1 MQYQIIITFA
11 SKLQCP
17 HYKMSERIEHSGF
30 VTRVDGKNIQVQIIQ
45 MSACSSC
52 HAKGACSAA
61 DMDEK
66 FVDVESADDSLRIG
80 DQVNI
85 VGESSTGL
93 LAVLLAFVI
102 PFMLI
107 LTSLFVLRDIVPNE
121 AVSGTVSLALLIP
134 YYIILSLFNKKL
146 KRKLQFRIEKK

>member
-1 MQYQIIITFA
+1 
-11 SKLQCP
+11 
-17 HYKMSERIEHSGF
+17 MSERIEHSGF
-30 VTRVDGKNIQVQIIQ
+30 VTRIEGKNIQVQIIQ

-66 FVDVESADDSLRIG
+66 FVDVESTDDTLRIG

-107 LTSLFVLRDIVPNE
+107 LTSLFFLRNIVPNE
-121 AVSGTVSLALLIP
+121 AVSGTVSLSLLIP

>member
-1 MQYQIIITFA
+1 
-11 SKLQCP
+11 
-17 HYKMSERIEHSGF
+17 MSERIEHSGF
-30 VTRVDGKNIQVQIIQ
+30 VTRIEGKNIQVQIIQ

-66 FVDVESADDSLRIG
+66 FVDVESTDDTLRIG
-80 DQVNI
+80 DMVNI